1 MAIWARM
8 ILVLLAGSLP
18 APPVLA
24 AKPSVD
30 IACSPLAAVPAL
42 RDVEVTALSMQPGG
56 GRCVVEVKAAN
67 GKALLRQQRMLN
79 VLAQHACA
87 APAEVTVD
95 GAQMSLTLR
104 LPKHCAARGG
114 RDLFAGEGIPW
125 MQPRGVSPR
134 YPPEAMQQG
143 LSGRSQLKA
152 LIDAQGAVA
161 AVIVETSSGYA
172 LLDEAAVE
180 ELRGWRFVR
189 ADAKSTVPELTI
201 VRVPMRYALV
211 E

>member
-8 ILVLLAGSLP
+8 ILAVLAGALP
-18 APPVLA
+18 AAPVLA
-24 AKPSVD
+24 VKPPAD
-30 IACSPLAAVPAL
+30 IACAPLAAVPAL
-42 RDVEVTALSMQPGG
+42 RDAGVTALSMQPEG
-56 GRCVVEVKAAN
+56 GRCVVEATAAN
-67 GKALLRQQRMLN
+67 GKALLRQQQMLR

-87 APAEVTVD
+87 APAEVSVD
-95 GAQMSLTLR
+95 HAQLSLQLR
-104 LPKHCAARGG
+104 LPKHCAARSS

-152 LIDAQGAVA
+152 LIDARGGVA

-180 ELRGWRFVR
+180 ELRGWHFIR
-189 ADAKSTVPELTI
+189 ADAKSTVPELTL
-201 VRVPMRYALV
+201 VRVPMRYELV

>member
-1 MAIWARM
+1 MGTCARM
-8 ILVLLAGSLP
+8 ILMVLAGLLP
-18 APPVLA
+18 ATTALA
-24 AKPSVD
+24 AAPVAET
-30 IACSPLAAVPAL
+30 ACSPLAAVPGL
-42 RDVEVTALSMQPGG
+42 RDRGVTALSMRPEG
-56 GRCVVEVKAAN
+56 GRCVVEVTAAD
-67 GKALLRQQRMLN
+67 GKALLRQQQMLN

-95 GAQMSLTLR
+95 GAQISLQLH

-152 LIDAQGAVA
+152 LIDAQGTVA

-201 VRVPMRYALV
+201 VRVPMRYELV

>member
-1 MAIWARM
+1 M
-8 ILVLLAGSLP
+8 ILMVLAGLLP
-18 APPVLA
+18 ATTALA
-24 AKPSVD
+24 AAPVAET
-30 IACSPLAAVPAL
+30 ACSPLAAVPGL
-42 RDVEVTALSMQPGG
+42 RDRGVTALSMRPEG
-56 GRCVVEVKAAN
+56 GRCVVEVTAAG
-67 GKALLRQQRMLN
+67 GKALLRQQQMLN

-95 GAQMSLTLR
+95 GAQMSLQLR
-104 LPKHCAARGG
+104 LPKHCAA
-114 RDLFAGEGIPW
+114 AGEGIPW

-152 LIDAQGAVA
+152 LIDAQGTVA

-201 VRVPMRYALV
+201 VRVPMRYELV